1 MENELRE
8 FESGG
13 AVVEVEDGVGE
24 EAVALLSSFPLKT
37 KRH

>member
-24 EAVALLSSFPLKT
+24 EAVAGKC
-37 KRH
+37 